1 MDKTMKLRL
10 YFCAIGAALLLGLE
24 AALAQL
30 SGHGGPVR
38 ALAISAD
45 GKSVLSGSFD
55 TSAIRWSLGTES
67 AEQVLRFHSGAVNAV
82 IFLQD
87 GRMATAGADA
97 RIAIWTV
104 GRQQPD
110 EFLEGHRAP
119 IVGLA
124 VSADGSTLASASWD
138 STVRLWPLH
147 SGAKRVLEGHS
158 QNVNGVAFGPDGKS
172 LVSVGYDLT
181 LRIWPLPAGPPEIIT
196 FPSPLNVVAV
206 AADGEIATGGAD
218 GLVRLR
224 TVGAKQIDDVQA
236 GPGPVVALAISPDGA
251 FIAASGISGEVSIID
266 RKARSVLRT
275 LVAPTPVWSEAFLRD
290 TTDRWRRRH
299 DPALECVDWRTNR
312 VIAERNAGRSAG
324 GLCR

>member
-1 MDKTMKLRL
+1 MKLRL

-158 QNVNGVAFGPDGKS
+158 QNVNGVAF
-172 LVSVGYDLT
+172 
-181 LRIWPLPAGPPEIIT
+181 RAGWK
-196 FPSPLNVVAV
+196 
-206 AADGEIATGGAD
+206 IACQR
-218 GLVRLR
+218 RL
-224 TVGAKQIDDVQA
+224 
-236 GPGPVVALAISPDGA
+236 
-251 FIAASGISGEVSIID
+251 
-266 RKARSVLRT
+266 
-275 LVAPTPVWSEAFLRD
+275 
-290 TTDRWRRRH
+290 
-299 DPALECVDWRTNR
+299 
-312 VIAERNAGRSAG
+312 
-324 GLCR
+324 